1 MNVPVSRGLRLIKKR
16 AFKRF
21 PSHINVRFN
30 CGDTDYSGTITN
42 ISKGGMFIKTGRMSF
57 PFESQFIV
65 VMILDGGVLHVRV
78 KVIRITKSD
87 DIYNGI
93 GVALLDAP
101 REYLS
106 LVDSIGSTH

>member
-1 MNVPVSRGLRLIKKR
+1 LIKKR

-42 ISKGGMFIKTGRMSF
+42 ISKCGMFIKTGRMSF

-65 VMILDGGVLHVRV
+65 VMSLDGGLLHVRV

-87 DIYNGI
+87 DIYDGI
-93 GVALLDAP
+93 GVALLNAP
-101 REYLS
+101 KEYIS

>member
-1 MNVPVSRGLRLIKKR
+1 LIKKR

-42 ISKGGMFIKTGRMSF
+42 ISKCGMFIKTGRMSF

-65 VMILDGGVLHVRV
+65 VMSLDGGLLHVRV

-87 DIYNGI
+87 DIYDGI
-93 GVALLDAP
+93 GVALLNAP
-101 REYLS
+101 KEY
-106 LVDSIGSTH
+106 ISTH